1 MEQKT
6 YQDKLILELRRKYRQ
21 KQPDTLVGG
30 QKEWKRIPLP
40 GGFLSMM
47 LPAYMHDM
55 GQRERWIKYRSFK
68 HPDVVLTDGD
78 ADATF
83 TFSLAGQA
91 VEIEEPAQRL
101 EGLRKDMQ
109 KIWKQ
114 AVFYD
119 MGTVVAGEV
128 SIPWMDCKT
137 FCLNGS
143 LYCLLFLLEIQGQ
156 LILGNFHCSFPQY
169 DRWKP
174 MVLRLLQTVE
184 EEGGYHERLPVK
196 DGTVCVCGIAGCGDP

>member
-1 MEQKT
+1 MEQNT

-21 KQPDTLVGG
+21 KQPDAFVEE
-30 QKEWKRIPLP
+30 QKEWKRIPLFN
-40 GGFLSMM
+40 GLCSIMF
-47 LPAYMHDM
+47 PAYMHDM
-55 GQRERWIKYRSFK
+55 GQRERWIKYRSFEC
-68 HPDVVLTDGD
+68 PDVVITDGD

-91 VEIEEPAQRL
+91 VETEEPAERL
-101 EGLRKDMQ
+101 ESLRRDMQ
-109 KIWKQ
+109 KVWKQ

-119 MGTVVAGEV
+119 RGTVMAGEIL
-128 SIPWMDCKT
+128 IPWMDCKT

-184 EEGGYHERLPVK
+184 EGGYHERLSVE
-196 DGTVCVCGIAGCGDP
+196 DRTVCVCGITGCGDS

>member
-21 KQPDTLVGG
+21 KQPDILVEE
-30 QKEWKRIPLP
+30 QKEWKRILLP
-40 GGFLSMM
+40 GRVCYMM
-47 LPAYMHDM
+47 LPVYMHDM
-55 GQRERWIKYRSFK
+55 RQRERWIKYRSFK
-68 HPDVVLTDGD
+68 CPDVVLTDGN
-78 ADATF
+78 ADVTF

-91 VEIEEPAQRL
+91 VEAEKPIQRL
-101 EGLRKDMQ
+101 ESLRRDMQ

-114 AVFYD
+114 MVFYD
-119 MGTVVAGEV
+119 METVMAGEIP
-128 SIPWMDCKT
+128 IPWMDCKT

-143 LYCLLFLLEIQGQ
+143 LYCLLFLLEMQGQ

-184 EEGGYHERLPVK
+184 EEGGHHERLSVK
-196 DGTVCVCGIAGCGDP
+196 D